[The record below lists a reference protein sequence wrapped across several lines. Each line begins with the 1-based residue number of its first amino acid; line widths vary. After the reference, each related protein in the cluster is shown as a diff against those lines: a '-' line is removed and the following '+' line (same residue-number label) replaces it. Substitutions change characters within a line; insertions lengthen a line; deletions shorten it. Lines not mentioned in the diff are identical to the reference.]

1 MYFDIRDVY
10 RRISKRLL
18 NQKKL
23 HQYNIVEMRG
33 KEQYKLK
40 DSGKN
45 LLWYF
50 LVDDVTVVRPHCINL
65 HMTNVI
71 VLFQKEKDQFKSSQK
86 PNGFATLNRNWRKE

>member
-1 MYFDIRDVY
+1 
-10 RRISKRLL
+10 
-18 NQKKL
+18 
-23 HQYNIVEMRG
+23 MRG

-50 LVDDVTVVRPHCINL
+50 SVDDVTVVRPHCINL

-86 PNGFATLNRNWRKE
+86 PNGFATLNRN